1 MTYPQGRYTAAFDVY
16 RTLIGAYRDGLEGAQ
31 KNSVA
36 QQISLYR
43 ERCEQMRRATHLGMV
58 SAIFLLVALLCGGAN
73 VLFPNAVA
81 LKYAGATC
89 ILLGLLSVIG
99 AAVYVLRENSSIR
112 RALEAELATLP
123 DLAAPGAGKS
133 TAPAVAAAATA
144 DR

>member
-1 MTYPQGRYTAAFDVY
+1 MNRWVEIAFDCLPL
-16 RTLIGAYRDGLEGAQ
+16 R
-31 KNSVA
+31 SVGRLDIPIDA
-36 QQISLYR
+36 SPKYR

-133 TAPAVAAAATA
+133 TAPAVGAAATA
-144 DR
+144 DRRRAA